1 MMAIIYNSG
10 WVAEIRS
17 VVNRNIMVH
26 PKFECKIGKDG
37 KYYFNLTSKNGQVV
51 LTSQG
56 YASRSGLYN
65 GIESIKKNSGGKG
78 NFEILESVSGSPYF
92 VLKATNGEIIG
103 KSEIYNSKESLK
115 NGIDSVKV
123 NAPVAEPEWME

>member
-1 MMAIIYNSG
+1 
-10 WVAEIRS
+10 
-17 VVNRNIMVH
+17 MVH

-56 YASRSGLYN
+56 YASRSALYN
-65 GIESIKKNSGGKG
+65 GIESIKKTTVGKG
-78 NFEILESVSGSPYF
+78 NFEILDSVSGSPYF
-92 VLKATNGEIIG
+92 VVKAANGRVIG
-103 KSEIYNSKESLK
+103 RSEVYNSQESLK
-115 NGIDSVKV
+115 NGINSVAV